1 MRPPSQAALADYA
14 TMVGAL
20 LLARATEGAPLSH
33 ELLAAARAR
42 LLPGASPPQRPPAP
56 QVQGSL
62 NVFATPVAH
71 WFGRR
76 GIHFSWVVMG
86 IAFLTMLTSSAA
98 LGLPGA
104 FLQPLSKEFGWS
116 TDQISGAIALRF
128 VLYGLIGPFAAVLM
142 ERYGLRRIIC
152 SALLLIATGM
162 VLATH
167 MTALWQLVLLW
178 GVVLGVGLGPH
189 RAGAGRHRGQPLVRA
204 AARPGDGHAHRQL
217 GHRAAG
223 LPADR
228 RVADPE
234 PRLAHGGDPGL
245 HELPGRGRPRVLPA
259 ARPSE
264 GAGLLPFGA
273 DPARVDPA
281 PAAWRPGFAE
291 PLRTLAM
298 ASRSGTFWVLFGTFF
313 VCGLSTSG
321 LIQTHFIS
329 LCGDYGLGAVPAAS
343 VLATIGACDF
353 VGTIA
358 SGWLSDRYDVRKL
371 LFWYYGLRGLSLMW
385 LPHSTFTVVGLSLF
399 AVFYGLDWVATVPPT
414 VRLTSAA
421 FDKQRAPMIFGWIFA
436 GHQLGG
442 AVAAYGAGLTRTV
455 MQSYTP
461 ALYAAGL
468 TCIVAAVAIFLLRRP
483 PPIQAA

>member
-1 MRPPSQAALADYA
+1 M
-14 TMVGAL
+14 
-20 LLARATEGAPLSH
+20 
-33 ELLAAARAR
+33 
-42 LLPGASPPQRPPAP
+42 
-56 QVQGSL
+56 
-62 NVFATPVAH
+62 FATPVAH

-104 FLQPLSKEFGWS
+104 FLVPLSREFGWS

-152 SALLLIATGM
+152 SALVLIAAGM
-162 VLATH
+162 ALATR
-167 MTALWQLVLLW
+167 MTALWQLVVLW
-178 GVVLGVGLGPH
+178 GLVLGVGSGLTALVLG
-189 RAGAGRHRGQPLVRA
+189 AT
-204 AARPGDGHAHRQL
+204 
-217 GHRAAG
+217 
-223 LPADR
+223 
-228 RVADPE
+228 VANRWFE
-234 PRLAHGGDPGL
+234 QRL
-245 HELPGRGRPRVLPA
+245 
-259 ARPSE
+259 
-264 GAGLLPFGA
+264 GLLPFGA
-273 DPARVDPA
+273 DPAHADPA
-281 PAAWRPGFAE
+281 PAAWRPNFLE
-291 PLRTLAM
+291 PVRTLAL
-298 ASRSGTFWVLFGTFF
+298 ASRSGAFWVLFGTFF

-321 LIQTHFIS
+321 LIQTHFIT
-329 LCGDYGLGAVPAAS
+329 LCGDNGLGPVPAAS

-371 LFWYYGLRGLSLMW
+371 LFWYYGLRGLSLLW

-414 VRLTSAA
+414 VRLTSFV

-455 MQSYTP
+455 MQSYSP
-461 ALYAAGL
+461 ALYAAGI
-468 TCIVAAVAIFLLRRP
+468 TCIVAAVAIFLLERP
-483 PPIQAA
+483 TPAPVPARAA